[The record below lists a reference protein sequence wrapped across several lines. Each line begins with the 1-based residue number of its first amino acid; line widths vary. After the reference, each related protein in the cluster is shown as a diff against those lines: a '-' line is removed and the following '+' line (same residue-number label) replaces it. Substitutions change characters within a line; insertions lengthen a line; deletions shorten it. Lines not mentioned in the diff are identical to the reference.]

1 MVSLETWWV
10 LFSSNSFKPAKKSQ
24 IRYCPLSGQ
33 KHAKFGDKYLNINFA
48 LFNPHHNKTP
58 FWAWKCIFE
67 GFTSRL
73 RQVILLWV
81 NFQGHDE
88 PLKITKIRFLK
99 ILNYA
104 HFFNPANSL
113 PGKTP
118 KHLKFWRFERGNV
131 SVKPGIKIIF
141 GLFISAEY

>member
-24 IRYCPLSGQ
+24 IRYCPSSGQ
-33 KHAKFGDKYLNINFA
+33 KHAKFSDKYLNINFA

-58 FWAWKCIFE
+58 FCAWKCIFE
-67 GFTSRL
+67 GFTSLL
-73 RQVILLWV
+73 RPVILLWV

-104 HFFNPANSL
+104 HFFNRQIRYPV
-113 PGKTP
+113 
-118 KHLKFWRFERGNV
+118 KHRNT
-131 SVKPGIKIIF
+131 
-141 GLFISAEY
+141 